1 MTPIRSLHEFM
12 FSENHVNVKRVSKI
26 GLGKEIRLQPINF
39 DELGKYHHKIVNEHQ
54 LKHGKPKKITLNPLL
69 GTTKLE
75 EDLAE
80 PFDGK
85 IVFDCRNR
93 KCHAEFKDI
102 DELKLHTDGGC
113 FEKVHVSTDSEST
126 MHDFIKKIYIEEMG
140 ISGRSDIY
148 LEPNKGP
155 LYHMEALEEPSL
167 TDHLLGLAI
176 GTEWSPLEMTLA
188 ENLSMGFALPSP
200 THKNKICKEARDYVE
215 VIFSL
220 GMGAGGDQR
229 NATALEVCKRMKV
242 EESEPGK
249 PRFKPS
255 QFLDEQQIK
264 YLFFTFGKKLK
275 DKGKQKPQAT
285 VAPPPQADDAAEQD
299 AEARQIEEDD
309 AIAFVDAIEASVMV
323 DRAVD
328 QLENVNREAQ
338 EDSNEHPI
346 QMSGVNICDLAQAIE
361 NKKRRDASPLAC
373 LENETIMAIANFIDS
388 FLLSQEL
395 LSSKKTREAKFR
407 QLEQAIITHVK
418 YHCSCWIYF

>member
-1 MTPIRSLHEFM
+1 M
-12 FSENHVNVKRVSKI
+12 
-26 GLGKEIRLQPINF
+26 
-39 DELGKYHHKIVNEHQ
+39 
-54 LKHGKPKKITLNPLL
+54 
-69 GTTKLE
+69 
-75 EDLAE
+75 
-80 PFDGK
+80 
-85 IVFDCRNR
+85 
-93 KCHAEFKDI
+93 
-102 DELKLHTDGGC
+102 
-113 FEKVHVSTDSEST
+113 
-126 MHDFIKKIYIEEMG
+126 
-140 ISGRSDIY
+140 
-148 LEPNKGP
+148 
-155 LYHMEALEEPSL
+155 
-167 TDHLLGLAI
+167 
-176 GTEWSPLEMTLA
+176 
-188 ENLSMGFALPSP
+188 
-200 THKNKICKEARDYVE
+200 
-215 VIFSL
+215 
-220 GMGAGGDQR
+220 
-229 NATALEVCKRMKV
+229 
-242 EESEPGK
+242 
-249 PRFKPS
+249 
-255 QFLDEQQIK
+255 
-264 YLFFTFGKKLK
+264 K